1 MSWEKDLE
9 QVGKDPAAGARLLLT
24 AADYLRRGEALP
36 SELAEF
42 FAGALEVAAHKQTEA
57 ERVKMLGRELGLVRE
72 RVGRPEKATV
82 EDAERIDLA
91 VRFSNG
97 TRAEIVQALK
107 ASYGA
112 SPSTA
117 ARLLKKLKDRR
128 EQDIEALFADCGAWR
143 EGASQEQLD
152 AYMITDD
159 TLDHDEAVQVLVA
172 LGLREASCSGEVLS
186 DTTIRR
192 LAAWLLL

>member
-9 QVGKDPAAGARLLLT
+9 QVGKDPAAGARLMLT

-36 SELAEF
+36 AELAEF
-42 FAGALEVAAHKQTEA
+42 FAGAFEVAAHKQTEA

-72 RVGRPEKATV
+72 RVGRPKKGDV
-82 EDAERIDLA
+82 EGFELML
-91 VRFSNG
+91 SNG
-97 TRAEIVQALK
+97 TRATIVQALM
-107 ASYGA
+107 AALGV
-112 SPSTA
+112 SPRTA
-117 ARLLKKLKDRR
+117 ARRLREIADNR
-128 EQDIEALFADCGAWR
+128 EQHIKARIADMDAWR

-152 AYMITDD
+152 AFMITDD
-159 TLDHDEAVQVLVA
+159 MLDHDEAVQVLVA
-172 LGLREASCSGEVLS
+172 LGLREASYSGEVLS